1 VSLSQRRWRSAAI
14 LEDATHRPVNHVSP
28 TAGVPP
34 LLCLYR
40 RRRTDHVAA
49 ALARLPSA
57 LERIVV
63 SNEDEA
69 VACPVIGVESGGDPA
84 IAALCAAARA
94 MPGRDLLLLDADT
107 VLPDHALER
116 LALAVAALPQA
127 DVWTTLG
134 PHIADHDPRVD
145 ASLDPQATDR
155 WSWLLSDRSL
165 PETRQWSDRCSL
177 WRAPT
182 LARLSEGDGRPP
194 PDLHIRLCDLLY
206 VDTAC
211 ATPLAGSSDPVPAVH
226 AMRTRLRGRRGTPAA
241 IGLDGRPVLLHVL
254 HGWGG
259 GAERFVR
266 DLAASDQRFHHL
278 VLCAA
283 GDPGRL
289 RHGERLELY
298 CDLEA
303 APVRCWPL
311 SSPIL
316 ATALDSTEYREVLA
330 ALREDFAVSSVL
342 VSSLIGHSLDA
353 LRTGLPTAVVCHDY
367 YPLWPQLHA
376 DFGDA
381 GRDFSPA
388 AIAPLVDGIG
398 DRFEFAER
406 RGAWWTRLRSAYLQ
420 ALQAA
425 NARLIAPTAGVR
437 ANQCRIAPELANQ
450 RWHVIEHGLAPWPS
464 WAEPLA
470 CIPKHGRGPLRVVVT
485 GRIRGGKGETLLAE
499 LIPDLPDD
507 VELILLGAGAAGM
520 RFFGSRRVHLQ
531 LDYRREELPQLLSD
545 LHADIALLPSTV
557 AETYSYMLSEL
568 RSLGMPVIATR
579 LGSFAERVRN
589 GVDGFL
595 VPPDAKALRS
605 LLADLSAERMALRQ
619 LQPAP
624 APPTVAAMAEAYA
637 AVLEAADHVALR
649 VQPGGLAATRSAHFE
664 SMQATLRLALEQD
677 RARLARQQQ
686 ELEKRA
692 DWANAQQRLAEQ
704 RTKWARNL
712 ETELTATRGHADE
725 LQALIEERT
734 AWALRM
740 HHELEGW
747 QARHDETV
755 TAAQRDVAEMARQR
769 DEFERERNFIL
780 QSTSWR
786 MTAPLRGIR
795 RRVTA
800 LVTGLRFRIAR
811 ITALGRRGRLSL
823 RSRGLRG
830 TLARLR
836 REVRPDTLPANTFE
850 LPPEVSQE
858 TAIEGLQLA
867 LPDAPQASI
876 VVPVYNHL
884 EHTLTCLR
892 ALAMHPQRHS
902 FEVIVVDDC
911 SQDASGDLL
920 PAIPGLRY
928 QRNAENLGFIGACN
942 AGAAA
947 ARGDFVVFL
956 NNDTAVQP
964 GWLDALLDTFA
975 AHPDAGLVGAKL
987 VYPDGRLQEAGG
999 IVFSDG
1005 SGWNYGRFDDPA
1017 APQYNF
1023 VREVDYCS
1031 GAAIALRRSLF
1042 ESLGRFDTHYA
1053 PAYYEDT
1060 DLAMRVRGAGLRVLY
1075 QPASVVVHFEGI
1087 SSGTDTATGVK
1098 AWQPINHGKF
1108 LQRWEQT
1115 LSAHAAPG
1123 SDIVLARQHRCR
1135 RHVLVIDATTPT
1147 PDQDSGSV
1155 RLVNLLR
1162 LLQQEGCAVTFF
1174 ADNRAW
1180 IDGYSHALQQLGV
1193 EVLWHPFL
1201 ANPVAWFAE
1210 HGRRFDLVLIS
1221 RHYIASSYL
1230 GLVRMHAPQARL
1242 VFDTVDLHYLR
1253 EQRAAELSGKDEDRR
1268 SAGETRRKELALIR
1282 EADLTLVVSP
1292 VERDLLGVDAPGAR
1306 VEVLSNVHE
1315 VFGCRRP
1322 FAERSDLMFVGG
1334 FQHPPNIDAAIW
1346 FVEAI
1351 LPLVRATRPD
1361 IRVYLVGSRAPA
1373 EVLALG
1379 EHPGVV
1385 FHGFVEDLE
1394 PLLDSVRIAI
1404 APLRY
1409 GAGVKG
1415 KINMS
1420 MSYGQP
1426 VVATGVAV
1434 EGMHLEGGIDV
1445 LVADSAEDFAA
1456 AVLRLYEDEALWL
1469 QLSANGLAN
1478 VERHFSFDS
1487 ARSAVRRMFEP
1498 A

>member
-1 VSLSQRRWRSAAI
+1 
-14 LEDATHRPVNHVSP
+14 VNHVP
-28 TAGVPP
+28 PPAGAPP

-40 RRRTDHVAA
+40 RSRADDFAA
-49 ALARLPSA
+49 ALARLPASI
-57 LERIVV
+57 ERIVV
-63 SNEDEA
+63 STAGES
-69 VACPVIGVESGGDPA
+69 VPCPLIVPGAAEQDPA
-84 IAALCAAARA
+84 LAALRAAARA
-94 MPGRDLLLLDADT
+94 YPGRDLLLLDCAA
-107 VLPDHALER
+107 VLPEHALER
-116 LALAVAALPQA
+116 LALAVAAHPA
-127 DVWTTLG
+127 TGVWTPLG
-134 PHIADHDPRVD
+134 PHVADHDPRVD
-145 ASLDPQATDR
+145 RSLDAIATDR
-155 WSWLLSDRSL
+155 WCWLLSDRSL
-165 PETRQWSDRCSL
+165 PETAQWSSRCSL
-177 WRAPT
+177 WRAHALLR
-182 LARLSEGDGRPP
+182 LADGETQAPP
-194 PDLHIRLCDLLY
+194 VDLQVRLCDLLF
-206 VDTAC
+206 VDGAD
-211 ATPLAGSSDPVPAVH
+211 ATPLADAADPLPAVQ
-226 AMRTRLRGRRGTPAA
+226 ALRTRLQARGGLPPA

-266 DLAASDQRFHHL
+266 DLAASDQRFRHL

-283 GDPGRL
+283 GDPGRR

-303 APVRCWPL
+303 APLRSWPL

-316 ATALDSTEYREVLA
+316 ATALESAEYRDVLA
-330 ALREDFAVSSVL
+330 AVRGDFAVGSVL

-381 GRDFSPA
+381 GRDFSAA
-388 AIAPLVDGIG
+388 AIAPLLDAIG
-398 DRFEFAER
+398 GGFEFAER
-406 RGAWWTRLRSAYLQ
+406 RGEYWVRLRACYLQ
-420 ALQAA
+420 ALEAA
-425 NARLIAPTAGVR
+425 DARMIAPTAGVR
-437 ANQCRIAPELANQ
+437 GNQCRIAPELADR
-450 RWHVIEHGLAPWPS
+450 RWQVIEHGLAPWPS
-464 WAEPLA
+464 WAAPLA
-470 CIPKHGRGPLRVVVT
+470 GIPQHGRGRLRVVVT
-485 GRIRGGKGETLLAE
+485 GRIRGGKGEQLLAE
-499 LIPDLPDD
+499 LIEGLPDD
-507 VELILLGAGAAGM
+507 VELVLLGAGAAGM
-520 RFFGSRRVHLQ
+520 RFFGSARVHLQ

-579 LGSFAERVRN
+579 LGSFAERIDN
-589 GVDGFL
+589 GIDGFL
-595 VPPDAKALRS
+595 VPPDAGALRS
-605 LLADLSAERMALRQ
+605 LLVDLSGERMALRQ

-624 APPTVAAMAEAYA
+624 APPTVAMMAEAYA
-637 AVLEAADHVALR
+637 AVLDADSGSRLLL
-649 VQPGGLAATRSAHFE
+649 QPVGLAVARAQVFE
-664 SMQATLRLALEQD
+664 QRQASVRAALEEG
-677 RARLARQQQ
+677 RARLARQQT

-704 RTKWARNL
+704 RTQWARTL
-712 ETELTATRGHADE
+712 EKDLAFARERGEE
-725 LQALIEERT
+725 LQALVEERT
-734 AWALRM
+734 EWALRM
-740 HHELEGW
+740 QREHGDEIQVW
-747 QARHDETV
+747 QSHLAETI
-755 TAAQRDVAEMARQR
+755 ASAQRDLAEMVRQR
-769 DEFERERNFIL
+769 DEFERERNHIL
-780 QSTSWR
+780 QSSSWR

-795 RRVTA
+795 RRLSA
-800 LVTGLRFRIAR
+800 LVTGLRFRLAR
-811 ITALGRRGRLSL
+811 ISALARRGRLSL

-836 REVRPDTLPANTFE
+836 REVRPDPLPATTFE
-850 LPPEVSQE
+850 LPTELSQE
-858 TAIEGLQLA
+858 SAIEGLQLA

-892 ALAMHPQRHS
+892 ALAMQPQRHR

-911 SQDASGDLL
+911 SQDASGEVL
-920 PAIPGLRY
+920 PTIPGLRY

-947 ARGDFVVFL
+947 ARGEYLVFL

-975 AHPDAGLVGAKL
+975 THHDTGLVGAKL

-1031 GAAIALRRSLF
+1031 GAAIALRRALF
-1042 ESLGRFDTHYA
+1042 EELGGFDSHYA

-1060 DLAMRVRGAGLRVLY
+1060 DLAMRVRRAGLSVLY
-1075 QPASVVVHFEGI
+1075 QPKSVVVHFEGI
-1087 SSGTDTATGVK
+1087 SSGTDTSTGVK

-1115 LSAHAAPG
+1115 LAAHAAPG
-1123 SDIVLARQHRCR
+1123 TDIARARQHRCR
-1135 RHVLVIDATTPT
+1135 RQVLVIDATTPT

-1162 LLQQEGCAVTFF
+1162 LLGDDGCAVTFF

-1180 IDGYSHALQQLGV
+1180 VDGYSDALQQLGV

-1201 ANPVAWFAE
+1201 ADPVAWFAE
-1210 HGRRFDLVLIS
+1210 NGRRFDLVLVS

-1230 GLVRMHAPQARL
+1230 GLIRMHAPQARF

-1253 EQRAAELSGKDEDRR
+1253 EQRAADLSGKDEDQR

-1292 VERDLLGVDAPGAR
+1292 VERELLAVDAPGAR

-1334 FQHPPNIDAAIW
+1334 FQHPPNIDAATW
-1346 FVEAI
+1346 FVESI
-1351 LPLVRATRPD
+1351 LPLIRAERPD
-1361 IRVYLVGSRAPA
+1361 IRVHLIGSRAPA
-1373 EVLALG
+1373 AVQALG
-1379 EHPGVV
+1379 EQPGVV

-1394 PLLDSVRIAI
+1394 PLLDGVRIAI

-1415 KINMS
+1415 KVNMS

-1434 EGMHLEGGIDV
+1434 EGMHLEAGRDV

-1456 AVLRLYEDEALWL
+1456 AVLRLYEDEALWQ

-1487 ARSAVRRMFEP
+1487 ARAAVQRMFGP
-1498 A
+1498 G